1 MDAGNRNRLL
11 FGVMVVFIF
20 TACTVSGLG
29 SGGDQNT
36 PATHTPNL
44 TLTEWFRPT
53 QGSPETEPEA
63 TSTPE
68 AQIPET
74 ENAQDLQPPADTPA
88 APTATVQAE
97 ENTQP
102 TADTTN
108 STLIPAQTQTPVS
121 FAADAEDIQIF
132 VPYLD
137 DPPMID
143 GDTGDWGGET
153 YALDKIVK
161 GSEFYANELDLSG
174 DFKIGWD
181 REYLYIGVT
190 VRDTQFVQTASGSQ
204 LSQGDSLEVLL
215 DTQWDADLGDEE
227 LSSDDY
233 QLGFSPGNLK
243 EVSIPEGYLWAP
255 EDRTGSLAMA
265 KVAGRLT
272 DDGYMMEVAI
282 AWEEI
287 GVTPTNETT
296 LGFLLS
302 VADNDFINRIEQQS
316 VVSFVPQRF
325 LFNPITW
332 VPIFLVN
339 P

>member
-1 MDAGNRNRLL
+1 MNAGNRNRLL
-11 FGVMVVFIF
+11 FGVMMIFIF
-20 TACTVSGLG
+20 AACSVSGLG
-29 SGGDQNT
+29 SSSSQNT
-36 PATHTPNL
+36 PVTQTPNL

-53 QGSPETEPEA
+53 QGSPDSEPEA

-68 AQIPET
+68 AQIT
-74 ENAQDLQPPADTPA
+74 EAESSQAPQSPTDTPA
-88 APTATVQAE
+88 TSMPTAQAGE
-97 ENTQP
+97 DTQP
-102 TADTTN
+102 TAA
-108 STLIPAQTQTPVS
+108 SSGPTLIPAQTQTPIS

-132 VPYLD
+132 VPYLA
-137 DPPMID
+137 DPPTID
-143 GDTGDWGGET
+143 GDTGDWGGDI

-161 GSEFYANELDLSG
+161 GSEFFANELDLSG

-181 REYLYIGVT
+181 MEYLYIGVT
-190 VRDTQFVQTASGSQ
+190 VRDTQFVQTASGAQ
-204 LSQGDSLEVLL
+204 LSQGDSLEILL
-215 DTQWDADLGDEE
+215 DTQWQADLSDDD
-227 LSSDDY
+227 LSADDY

-255 EDRTGSLAMA
+255 DDRAGSLTMA

-316 VVSFVPQRF
+316 VVSFAPQRF
-325 LFNPITW
+325 LFDPTTW